1 MIGLRVT
8 SRESRVT
15 SRDAAHRRSTVR
27 LLVTRNSRRATAHGV
42 TLVELLVTITIISI
56 LSGLFLGTSRL
67 AMESSRESRTKTLVS
82 KINGLLM
89 EKWNEYATRRVDVH
103 PALIRAVR
111 DKLDLVYNE
120 STPETRRYRG
130 LALADMRLLAT
141 RELMKLE
148 MPDRWSDVMIADIT
162 GTNVNSITP
171 GYQSVLSSVP
181 AITNVYRRRFQSFQQ
196 QGLSSEVVL
205 QNQGAECLYMIIMN
219 ATADGEA
226 RSLFSE
232 QNIGDTDGDG
242 AFEFLDGW
250 GRPIDFI
257 RWPAGFYERSD
268 LMLGPTLSNMATGPM
283 ANLDHDPTDMFRRDV
298 ASMQIPPL
306 PVYPGSLNDARPRLG
321 DRQVVL
327 TIRSMRQRSNGQQL
341 ELETG
346 GTTQVGAFRLLPLV
360 FSWGPDGES
369 DIDATVDGSA
379 GQRTSPDPYAIDYKL
394 SKFELGRPIDVNQDG
409 DDNSLDNIH
418 NHLLDNR

>member
-1 MIGLRVT
+1 MSEPRVT
-8 SRESRVT
+8 ICESRVGGG
-15 SRDAAHRRSTVR
+15 DAAHRRSAART
-27 LLVTRNSRRATAHGV
+27 LTTCNSRLATRQGV
-42 TLVELLVTITIISI
+42 TLVELLITITIISI

-103 PALIRAVR
+103 PAIIAAV
-111 DKLDLVYNE
+111 DNNLMVGGNW
-120 STPETRRYRG
+120 TPQARQVRG
-130 LALADMRLLAT
+130 LALADLRLLAT

-148 MPDRWSDVMIADIT
+148 MPDRWSDVMINDIT
-162 GTNVNSITP
+162 GDNVNSV
-171 GYQSVLSSVP
+171 GVGSQSVLSSVP

-219 ATADGEA
+219 TTADGEA
-226 RSLFSE
+226 RTLFSE

-257 RWPAGFYERSD
+257 RWPAGFYDRSD
-268 LMLGPTLSNMATGPM
+268 LMAGPTLSNLGTGPT

-298 ASMQIPPL
+298 AGMKIPGL
-306 PVYPGSLNDARPRLG
+306 NVYPKLLNNALPSLGPPS
-321 DRQVVL
+321 VV
-327 TIRSMRQRSNGQQL
+327 ISMRRIRQRSLNEGL
-341 ELETG
+341 ELES
-346 GTTQVGAFRLLPLV
+346 GTTTRVGAFRLLPLV

-369 DIDATVDGSA
+369 DIDAAVDDKVRNLNSI
-379 GQRTSPDPYAIDYKL
+379 DPYAIDVSL
-394 SKFELGRPIDVNQDG
+394 RKFELGRPIDANQDG